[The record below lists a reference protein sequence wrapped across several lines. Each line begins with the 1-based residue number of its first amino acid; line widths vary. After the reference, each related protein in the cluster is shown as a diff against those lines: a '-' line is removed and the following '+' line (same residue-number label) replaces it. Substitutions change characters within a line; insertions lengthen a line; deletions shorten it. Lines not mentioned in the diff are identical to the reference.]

1 MIDPVFR
8 QGCEEFYDS
17 LKSRKQVSISLKVIQ
32 SIKNDV
38 KSIAGPHILIDEE
51 KIAKAVN
58 VLAIFVHR
66 REEVTYEFG
75 MNYIAAVLLIVFND
89 EKKAFVM
96 FCHIIE
102 KVFPFKYFEK
112 TDRNWARHAELTTLA
127 QMARVLRPKTL
138 NTLKT
143 EFYVKESRKKL
154 NDFFAFDEFVKKS
167 TFGWIR
173 ALFVPNLLFDDLCR
187 VWDCAFVLG
196 FEFIGKFALCLL
208 SHYEGFVKDNVKK
221 ETKELAAGISVEALL
236 VAGNLTRAKLMRK
249 LEKLPVEK
257 MVKKCWNKE
266 KYRKVKRTEFLD
278 RWRLEGEDQS
288 DRVLRLRAV
297 RESVVKCGGLEF
309 EMVLRLLPSLASL
322 SIQQEISR
330 GLFTSIGT
338 KELNWSLPTI
348 LKFFSTFDQQGN
360 DSLSFQSIFMSIA
373 LVSSCSIEEK
383 FRLCFELYSSNS
395 SIFME
400 SACDLLASLEEMIDY
415 KSVIVRYNLKLISL
429 KMEKKMDFDSFFSV
443 ICSDPYCEVL
453 IKLINTIENNESLEN
468 LDLSV
473 TSFAERYYTG
483 THSPLKGSGFMSS
496 DSEESDDDMKKVTE
510 ITFRKSYDQRIQEK
524 IKVEFEFIEM
534 NKDGISIFNEY
545 QGNSIK
551 FIVAYG
557 IEDVKDDE
565 SFSAIDE
572 KSVKFTDKD
581 ITTEFTRTIDIPEM
595 NKLPKERAGCA
606 RLCSVQ
612 NCQSF

>member
-1 MIDPVFR
+1 MMM
-8 QGCEEFYDS
+8 
-17 LKSRKQVSISLKVIQ
+17 
-32 SIKNDV
+32 
-38 KSIAGPHILIDEE
+38 DEE
-51 KIAKAVN
+51 KISKVVN
-58 VLAIFVHR
+58 VLAIFVNR

-75 MNYIAAVLLIVFND
+75 MHHIAALLLTVFND
-89 EKKAFVM
+89 EKQAFVL
-96 FCHIIE
+96 FSHIIE
-102 KVFPFKYFEK
+102 KSFPFKYFEK
-112 TDRNWARHAELTTLA
+112 ADRNWARHAELSTLA
-127 QMARVLRPKTL
+127 EMARVLRPKTF

-167 TFGWIR
+167 VFGWIR
-173 ALFVPNLLFDDLCR
+173 SLFVPNLLLDDLYR
-187 VWDCAFVLG
+187 VWDCALVLG

-208 SHYEGFVKDNVKK
+208 SHYEGFIKNNVKK
-221 ETKELAAGISVEALL
+221 ETKGLAAGISVEALL
-236 VAGNLTRAKLMRK
+236 VAGNLTKAKLMRK
-249 LEKLPVEK
+249 IEKIPVEK

-266 KYRKVKRTEFLD
+266 KYRKVKRSEYLD
-278 RWRLEGEDQS
+278 RWRLSGEDQS
-288 DRVLRLRAV
+288 DRVMRLR
-297 RESVVKCGGLEF
+297 VVKECFAGCGGLF
-309 EMVLRLLPSLASL
+309 FDIVLRMLPSLASL

-330 GLFTSIGT
+330 GLFTSIGL
-338 KELNWSLPTI
+338 KELKWPLSTI

-360 DSLSFQSIFMSIA
+360 DSLSFQSIFMSLA
-373 LVSSCSIEEK
+373 LVSSCSLEEK
-383 FRLCFELYSSNS
+383 FRLCFELYSSNN

-400 SACDLLASLEEMIDY
+400 SACDLLASLEEIIDF
-415 KSVIVRYNLKLISL
+415 KSVVVRFNLKLISL

-453 IKLINTIENNESLEN
+453 IKLMNMIENNENLEN

-473 TSFAERYYTG
+473 ASFAERYYTG
-483 THSPLKGSGFMSS
+483 THSPLRGSGFLSS
-496 DSEESDDDMKKVTE
+496 DSEGSDDDIKKAAE
-510 ITFRKSYDQRIQEK
+510 ITFRKSYEHRIEEK

-545 QGNSIK
+545 QGSQIK

-557 IEDVKDDE
+557 IEDAKDDE
-565 SFSAIDE
+565 SFSVIDE

-581 ITTEFTRTIDIPEM
+581 ITTEFTRTIDIPELI
-595 NKLPKERAGCA
+595 KLPKERVGCS